1 LALPQAAQRHGRGAP
16 QSPQNRLPSGAVIP
30 QRRQSIVLSSALDRL
45 PPFATAACCPKQ
57 TRQRGGRNRTGA
69 DFQLAQSGLCGIVLM
84 PYRHPANSRGDVSMN
99 AVIRKVSG
107 TYSVVQFVPDDKL
120 DQLASLLGLD
130 DTQKAKLKTTSPVIV
145 VLDDEGKSA
154 G

>member
-1 LALPQAAQRHGRGAP
+1 
-16 QSPQNRLPSGAVIP
+16 
-30 QRRQSIVLSSALDRL
+30 
-45 PPFATAACCPKQ
+45 
-57 TRQRGGRNRTGA
+57 
-69 DFQLAQSGLCGIVLM
+69 
-84 PYRHPANSRGDVSMN
+84 MN

>member
-1 LALPQAAQRHGRGAP
+1 
-16 QSPQNRLPSGAVIP
+16 
-30 QRRQSIVLSSALDRL
+30 
-45 PPFATAACCPKQ
+45 
-57 TRQRGGRNRTGA
+57 
-69 DFQLAQSGLCGIVLM
+69 
-84 PYRHPANSRGDVSMN
+84 MN
-99 AVIRKVSG
+99 AMIRKVSG

-130 DTQKAKLKTTSPVIV
+130 ASQKAKLKSNGSVLV

>member
-1 LALPQAAQRHGRGAP
+1 
-16 QSPQNRLPSGAVIP
+16 
-30 QRRQSIVLSSALDRL
+30 
-45 PPFATAACCPKQ
+45 
-57 TRQRGGRNRTGA
+57 
-69 DFQLAQSGLCGIVLM
+69 M
-84 PYRHPANSRGDVSMN
+84 
-99 AVIRKVSG
+99 IRKVSG

-130 DTQKAKLKTTSPVIV
+130 PTQQAKLKSNASVLV

>member
-1 LALPQAAQRHGRGAP
+1 MLHCSEAISAP
-16 QSPQNRLPSGAVIP
+16 GQSKGEV
-30 QRRQSIVLSSALDRL
+30 
-45 PPFATAACCPKQ
+45 
-57 TRQRGGRNRTGA
+57 
-69 DFQLAQSGLCGIVLM
+69 
-84 PYRHPANSRGDVSMN
+84 MN
-99 AVIRKVSG
+99 AMIRKVSG

-130 DTQKAKLKTTSPVIV
+130 PTQQAKLKSNASVLV